1 MRFSSDAV
9 GESGENVHGCA
20 EGGSR
25 LVSYGLEED
34 RFEDQNFIPVI
45 YMYDNGAEMMDALA
59 EEVNVEKSADGE
71 FVVRDVE
78 PGYVYEVTVSWE
90 YGDAQYGFMTSEID
104 L

>member
-1 MRFSSDAV
+1 M
-9 GESGENVHGCA
+9 
-20 EGGSR
+20 
-25 LVSYGLEED
+25 
-34 RFEDQNFIPVI
+34 
-45 YMYDNGAEMMDALA
+45 A

>member
-1 MRFSSDAV
+1 MGIQIKYPASADDD
-9 GESGENVHGCA
+9 
-20 EGGSR
+20 
-25 LVSYGLEED
+25 L
-34 RFEDQNFIPVI
+34 
-45 YMYDNGAEMMDALA
+45 DALA

-90 YGDAQYGFMTSEID
+90 YGDAQYGFYDFRDSVVSNRESSIARHRIFYQSRTVPKTVKND